1 MARGDIARSIGE
13 KAPERPVRVDV
24 THDGD
29 PHPGSNAELVEDRR
43 RIDLLHAAIVP
54 WREAN
59 RYRRGVADVP
69 LLVYGPRSPTYDFG
83 PSHPLTPRRFGP
95 GIDLL
100 RAFGAEPGVAPEPA
114 SDDELL
120 LCHTAKYL
128 AAVKRF
134 SSGDVDP
141 WSASEAGIGPGDDP
155 PFPGMHEAAAAVAG
169 GSLRAME
176 AILRGHVEHAFHP
189 GGGLHHAMP
198 GRASG
203 FCIYDDPA
211 IAIARAR
218 QIGQRVMYVDLD
230 VHHGDGVEAIH
241 AADPGV
247 LTVSF
252 HESGR
257 YLFPGTGFVSE
268 VGEGTAAGSVVNV
281 PLEPETGEAAW
292 IAAVSTI
299 VPELAASFAPDIIV
313 SQHGCDTHAW
323 DPLAHLLVTTTA
335 MGRAARLV
343 DTLAHRW
350 SSGRWLATGG
360 GGYGVYRVVPRAWAH
375 VWLAGAHREPP
386 DRLPNA
392 WRERWTAESAR
403 YGDPSMPETLDD
415 APNAGVA
422 VGGSQAAAELRSAE
436 TSELARRL
444 AVPHLIR
451 EAVDRGWWSPLVA
464 PSGDEAAPADAGGG
478 SVGAVAI
485 VDRPDR
491 ATLDRLTFA
500 PRLVAALDSGSLR
513 TIVAQGRLDLTLAI
527 DGWLVVGLA
536 ASAELESARPAVASP
551 PRTLLAVGVTP
562 HARRG
567 GLATELLARHI
578 ASFEA
583 QTAWVATITGA
594 ERDPVDPFDR
604 SIRAGIARRLLER
617 NGFDVRSAD
626 GPVGRADPL
635 AIEAVRR

>member
-1 MARGDIARSIGE
+1 
-13 KAPERPVRVDV
+13 VD
-24 THDGD
+24 
-29 PHPGSNAELVEDRR
+29 
-43 RIDLLHAAIVP
+43 IVP
-54 WREAN
+54 CRAAN

-69 LLVYGPRSPTYDFG
+69 LLVYGPRSPRYDFG

-100 RAFGAEPGVAPEPA
+100 RALGAEPGLAPEPA

-134 SSGDVDP
+134 STGDADP

-169 GSLRAME
+169 GSLRAIE
-176 AILRGHVEHAFHP
+176 AILRGDVDHAFHP

-218 QIGQRVMYVDLD
+218 QVGRRVLYVDLD

-257 YLFPGTGFVSE
+257 YLFPGTGSVE

-299 VPELAASFAPDIIV
+299 VPELAASFGPDIIV

-343 DTLAHRW
+343 DALAHRW

-386 DRLPNA
+386 DRLPDA
-392 WRERWTAESAR
+392 WRERWAAESAR
-403 YGDPSMPETLDD
+403 YGDPSLPETLDD
-415 APNAGVA
+415 APNAGIA
-422 VGGSQAAAELRSAE
+422 AGGSQAAAEARSSEMA
-436 TSELARRL
+436 ELARRL
-444 AVPHLIR
+444 AVPRLIR
-451 EAVDRGWWSPLVA
+451 EAVDGGWWSPLDRLAGDAAEA
-464 PSGDEAAPADAGGG
+464 PAAPGG
-478 SVGAVAI
+478 SRGGVTI
-485 VDRPDR
+485 VDRPDG

-513 TIVAQGRLDLTLAI
+513 TIVARGRLDLTLAV
-527 DGWLVVGLA
+527 DGSLVVALV
-536 ASAELESARPAVASP
+536 ASAELASARASDESP
-551 PRTLLAVGVTP
+551 LRTILAVGVTP
-562 HARRG
+562 QARRG
-567 GLATELLARHI
+567 GLATELLERHL
-578 ASFEA
+578 ASSEP

-594 ERDPVDPFDR
+594 ERDPVDPLDR

-617 NGFDVRSAD
+617 NGFDVRAAD
-626 GPVGRADPL
+626 GPIGRADPL
-635 AIEAVRR
+635 ALEAVRR